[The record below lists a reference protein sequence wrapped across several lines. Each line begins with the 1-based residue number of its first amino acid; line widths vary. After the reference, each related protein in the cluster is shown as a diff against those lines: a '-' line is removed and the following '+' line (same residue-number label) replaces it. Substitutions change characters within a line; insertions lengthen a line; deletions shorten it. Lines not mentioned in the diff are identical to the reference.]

1 MTFDILTEIVNTSL
15 DLNFTVSAD
24 VGVGVVLGGPEV
36 VLTTLG
42 QYTNLDVGLSP
53 DVSLNVETGLQG
65 IPGVDGLP
73 GIPGPPGDKG
83 DAGSIGPTG
92 PPGAKGDTGQGV
104 PAGGLSGQQLAKI
117 DGTDF
122 NTTWVDPNTGNVDSV
137 NSQTGIVVLDTDDI
151 GDTATNRYT
160 NDTDISRLANTS
172 GSNSGDQDLSGKQ
185 DLLVSGTNIKTV
197 NGSSVLGTGDITISG
212 GSSLII
218 DTKRNILT
226 STPVSPSVALSNDTK
241 EYFAYDGTNWNE
253 ASLALSEAGLD
264 AGAYQS
270 DAQGYYFDGITSKY
284 LYNMVLRGTDR
295 EEEGSIGI
303 DTTTNP
309 TTLRIYSNGEWRI
322 IITNFS
328 INTDNE
334 LVHFPAQREIDVRSG
349 NSSQLSLSG
358 YPVIQEYQTSAGAYQ
373 PPVIL
378 SGGTL

>member
-1 MTFDILTEIVNTSL
+1 VDDIDISFVDERIDVCFIEDNIAVGFTEGANVDVVFVEETVEVSFVEPNDIVL
-15 DLNFTVSAD
+15 EF
-24 VGVGVVLGGPEV
+24 VG
-36 VLTTLG
+36 TG
-42 QYTNLDVGLSP
+42 Q
-53 DVSLNVETGLQG
+53 
-65 IPGVDGLP
+65 
-73 GIPGPPGDKG
+73 
-83 DAGSIGPTG
+83 
-92 PPGAKGDTGQGV
+92 PGAKGDVGEQGEPGQGV

-172 GSNSGDQDLSGKQ
+172 GFNSGDQDLSGKQ

-226 STPVSPSVALSNDTK
+226 STPVSPSVALSSDTK
-241 EYFAYDGTNWNE
+241 EYYAYDGTNWNE

>member
-1 MTFDILTEIVNTSL
+1 VDDIDISFVDERIDVCFIEDNIAVGFTEGANVDVVFVEETVEVSFVEPNDIVL
-15 DLNFTVSAD
+15 EF
-24 VGVGVVLGGPEV
+24 VG
-36 VLTTLG
+36 TG
-42 QYTNLDVGLSP
+42 Q
-53 DVSLNVETGLQG
+53 
-65 IPGVDGLP
+65 
-73 GIPGPPGDKG
+73 
-83 DAGSIGPTG
+83 
-92 PPGAKGDTGQGV
+92 PGAKGDVGEQGEPGEGV

-172 GSNSGDQDLSGKQ
+172 GFNSGDQDLSGKQ

-226 STPVSPSVALSNDTK
+226 STPVSPSVALSSDTK
-241 EYFAYDGTNWNE
+241 EYYAYDGTNWNE

>member
-172 GSNSGDQDLSGKQ
+172 GFNSGDQDLSGKQ

>member
-1 MTFDILTEIVNTSL
+1 MDDIDISFVDERIDVCFIEDNIAVGFTEGANVDVVFVEETVEVSFVEPNDIVL
-15 DLNFTVSAD
+15 EF
-24 VGVGVVLGGPEV
+24 VG
-36 VLTTLG
+36 TG
-42 QYTNLDVGLSP
+42 Q
-53 DVSLNVETGLQG
+53 
-65 IPGVDGLP
+65 
-73 GIPGPPGDKG
+73 
-83 DAGSIGPTG
+83 
-92 PPGAKGDTGQGV
+92 PGAKGDVGEQGEPGEGV

>member
-1 MTFDILTEIVNTSL
+1 MDDIDISFVDERIDVCFIEDNIAVGFTEGANVDVVFVEETVEVSFVEPNDIVL
-15 DLNFTVSAD
+15 EF
-24 VGVGVVLGGPEV
+24 VG
-36 VLTTLG
+36 TG
-42 QYTNLDVGLSP
+42 Q
-53 DVSLNVETGLQG
+53 
-65 IPGVDGLP
+65 
-73 GIPGPPGDKG
+73 
-83 DAGSIGPTG
+83 
-92 PPGAKGDTGQGV
+92 PGAKGDVGEQGEPGEGV

-241 EYFAYDGTNWNE
+241 EYFAYDGTNWNK
-253 ASLALSEAGLD
+253 ASLKFNTDTSAPDMGYKQGNDKNGYANEYIDSKRFTSLAIGQFNEQPYEGAIRYDMSQSPPTFELFARGIWNKIFYDFQMISGSLEHIPKQFTIAVASGHSTEKGLNGLPYIRGYSVD
-264 AGAYQS
+264 MGAYPRPV
-270 DAQGYYFDGITSKY
+270 AIDGG
-284 LYNMVLRGTDR
+284 VLG
-295 EEEGSIGI
+295 
-303 DTTTNP
+303 
-309 TTLRIYSNGEWRI
+309 
-322 IITNFS
+322 
-328 INTDNE
+328 
-334 LVHFPAQREIDVRSG
+334 V
-349 NSSQLSLSG
+349 
-358 YPVIQEYQTSAGAYQ
+358 
-373 PPVIL
+373 
-378 SGGTL
+378 

>member
-92 PPGAKGDTGQGV
+92 PPGVKGDTGQGV

-172 GSNSGDQDLSGKQ
+172 GFNSGDQDLSGKQ

-226 STPVSPSVALSNDTK
+226 STPADPSVALSSDTK

>member
-1 MTFDILTEIVNTSL
+1 MDDIDISFVDERIDVCFIEDNIAVGFTEGANVDVVFVEETVEVSFVEPNDIVL
-15 DLNFTVSAD
+15 EF
-24 VGVGVVLGGPEV
+24 VG
-36 VLTTLG
+36 TG
-42 QYTNLDVGLSP
+42 Q
-53 DVSLNVETGLQG
+53 
-65 IPGVDGLP
+65 
-73 GIPGPPGDKG
+73 
-83 DAGSIGPTG
+83 
-92 PPGAKGDTGQGV
+92 PGAKGDVGEQGEPGEGV

-172 GSNSGDQDLSGKQ
+172 GFNSGDQDLSGKQ

-212 GSSLII
+212 GASLII
-218 DTKRNILT
+218 DTKQNILT
-226 STPVSPSVALSNDTK
+226 STPTDPSVALSSDTK
-241 EYFAYDGTNWNE
+241 EYYAYDGTNWNE

-309 TTLRIYSNGEWRI
+309 TTLRIYSNGEWRV

>member
-1 MTFDILTEIVNTSL
+1 MDDIDISFVDERRDVCFIEDNIAVGFTEGANVDVVFVEETVEVSFVEPNDIVL
-15 DLNFTVSAD
+15 EF
-24 VGVGVVLGGPEV
+24 VG
-36 VLTTLG
+36 TG
-42 QYTNLDVGLSP
+42 Q
-53 DVSLNVETGLQG
+53 
-65 IPGVDGLP
+65 
-73 GIPGPPGDKG
+73 
-83 DAGSIGPTG
+83 
-92 PPGAKGDTGQGV
+92 PGAKGDVGEQGEPGEGV

-151 GDTATNRYT
+151 GDTATARYT

-172 GSNSGDQDLSGKQ
+172 GFNGGDQDLSGKQ

>member
-1 MTFDILTEIVNTSL
+1 MDDIDISFVDERIDVCFIEDNIAVGFTEGANVDVVFVEETVEVSFVEPNDIVL
-15 DLNFTVSAD
+15 EF
-24 VGVGVVLGGPEV
+24 VG
-36 VLTTLG
+36 TG
-42 QYTNLDVGLSP
+42 Q
-53 DVSLNVETGLQG
+53 
-65 IPGVDGLP
+65 
-73 GIPGPPGDKG
+73 
-83 DAGSIGPTG
+83 
-92 PPGAKGDTGQGV
+92 PGAKGDVGEQGEPGEGV
-104 PAGGLSGQQLAKI
+104 PAGGLPGQQLAKI

-172 GSNSGDQDLSGKQ
+172 GFNSGDQDLSGKQ

-226 STPVSPSVALSNDTK
+226 STPVSPSVALSNDTN
-241 EYFAYDGTNWNE
+241 EYYAYDGTNWNE

>member
-1 MTFDILTEIVNTSL
+1 MDDIDISFVDERIDVCFIEDNIAVGFTEGANVDVVFVEETVEVSFVEPNDIVL
-15 DLNFTVSAD
+15 EF
-24 VGVGVVLGGPEV
+24 VG
-36 VLTTLG
+36 TG
-42 QYTNLDVGLSP
+42 Q
-53 DVSLNVETGLQG
+53 
-65 IPGVDGLP
+65 
-73 GIPGPPGDKG
+73 
-83 DAGSIGPTG
+83 
-92 PPGAKGDTGQGV
+92 PGAKGDVGEQGEPGEGV

-241 EYFAYDGTNWNE
+241 EYFAYDGTNWNK
-253 ASLALSEAGLD
+253 ASLPLSETSANPDIGPMRNNDKL
-264 AGAYQS
+264 
-270 DAQGYYFDGITSKY
+270 GYNDNSITDNNIAN
-284 LYNMVLRGTDR
+284 LVL
-295 EEEGSIGI
+295 EGSSRTEDGG
-303 DTTTNP
+303 
-309 TTLRIYSNGEWRI
+309 LRIDHSSSPVKAQIYYDEAWHEFI
-322 IITNFS
+322 AFDALPALTHTQK
-328 INTDNE
+328 NTQMYATIGNSLLTD
-334 LVHFPAQREIDVRSG
+334 ASG
-349 NSSQLSLSG
+349 NPLVQQYAMSIGPLAAKL
-358 YPVIQEYQTSAGAYQ
+358 E
-373 PPVIL
+373 L
-378 SGGTL
+378 DGGTF

>member
-1 MTFDILTEIVNTSL
+1 MAKRI
-15 DLNFTVSAD
+15 NFN
-24 VGVGVVLGGPEV
+24 P
-36 VLTTLG
+36 
-42 QYTNLDVGLSP
+42 
-53 DVSLNVETGLQG
+53 
-65 IPGVDGLP
+65 
-73 GIPGPPGDKG
+73 
-83 DAGSIGPTG
+83 
-92 PPGAKGDTGQGV
+92 
-104 PAGGLSGQQLAKI
+104 LSGKF
-117 DGTDF
+117 DF
-122 NTTWVDPNTGNVDSV
+122 TETPTASPVDSV
-137 NSQTGIVVLDTDDI
+137 NGQTGVVVLDTDDI
-151 GDTATNRYT
+151 DDTASNRYT
-160 NDTDISRLANTS
+160 DDTDIARLANTS
-172 GSNSGDQDLSGKQ
+172 GTNTGDQDLSGKQ
-185 DLLVSGTNIKTV
+185 DTLVSGTNIKTI
-197 NGSSVLGTGDITISG
+197 NSTSLLGSGNIAISA

-218 DTKRNILT
+218 DTKQNILT
-226 STPVSPSVALSNDTK
+226 STPADPSVALASDTK
-241 EYFAYDGTNWNE
+241 EYYAYDGTNWNE

>member
-1 MTFDILTEIVNTSL
+1 MAKKI
-15 DLNFTVSAD
+15 NFN
-24 VGVGVVLGGPEV
+24 P
-36 VLTTLG
+36 
-42 QYTNLDVGLSP
+42 
-53 DVSLNVETGLQG
+53 
-65 IPGVDGLP
+65 
-73 GIPGPPGDKG
+73 
-83 DAGSIGPTG
+83 
-92 PPGAKGDTGQGV
+92 
-104 PAGGLSGQQLAKI
+104 LSGKF
-117 DGTDF
+117 DF
-122 NTTWVDPNTGNVDSV
+122 TETPTASPVDSV
-137 NSQTGIVVLDTDDI
+137 NGQTGVVVLDTDDI
-151 GDTATNRYT
+151 DDTASNRYT
-160 NDTDISRLANTS
+160 DDTDIARLANTS
-172 GSNSGDQDLSGKQ
+172 GTNTGDQDLSGKQ
-185 DLLVSGTNIKTV
+185 DTLVSGTNIKTI
-197 NGSSVLGTGDITISG
+197 NSTSLLGSGNIAISA

-218 DTKRNILT
+218 DTERNILT
-226 STPVSPSVALSNDTK
+226 STPADPSVALASDTK
-241 EYFAYDGTNWNE
+241 EYYAYDGTNWNK

>member
-1 MTFDILTEIVNTSL
+1 MSFSFNPIT
-15 DLNFTVSAD
+15 
-24 VGVGVVLGGPEV
+24 G
-36 VLTTLG
+36 
-42 QYTNLDVGLSP
+42 NLDKVNP
-53 DVSLNVETGLQG
+53 
-65 IPGVDGLP
+65 PVD
-73 GIPGPPGDKG
+73 I
-83 DAGSIGPTG
+83 
-92 PPGAKGDTGQGV
+92 
-104 PAGGLSGQQLAKI
+104 
-117 DGTDF
+117 
-122 NTTWVDPNTGNVDSV
+122 
-137 NSQTGIVVLDTDDI
+137 
-151 GDTATNRYT
+151 
-160 NDTDISRLANTS
+160 
-172 GSNSGDQDLSGKQ
+172 SGKQ
-185 DLLVSGTNIKTV
+185 DTLVSGTNIKTI
-197 NGSSVLGTGDITISG
+197 NGGSVLGSGDITISGG

-226 STPVSPSVALSNDTK
+226 STPADPSVALASDTK
-241 EYFAYDGTNWNE
+241 EYYAYDGTIWNE

-378 SGGTL
+378 SGGNL

>member
-1 MTFDILTEIVNTSL
+1 MDDIDISFVDERIDVCFIEDNIAVGFTEGANVDVVFVEETVEVSFVEPNDIVL
-15 DLNFTVSAD
+15 EF
-24 VGVGVVLGGPEV
+24 VG
-36 VLTTLG
+36 TG
-42 QYTNLDVGLSP
+42 Q
-53 DVSLNVETGLQG
+53 
-65 IPGVDGLP
+65 
-73 GIPGPPGDKG
+73 
-83 DAGSIGPTG
+83 
-92 PPGAKGDTGQGV
+92 PGAKGDVGEQGEPGEGV

-253 ASLALSEAGLD
+253 ASLALSEVGLD

-270 DAQGYYFDGITSKY
+270 DAQGY
-284 LYNMVLRGTDR
+284 
-295 EEEGSIGI
+295 
-303 DTTTNP
+303 
-309 TTLRIYSNGEWRI
+309 
-322 IITNFS
+322 
-328 INTDNE
+328 
-334 LVHFPAQREIDVRSG
+334 
-349 NSSQLSLSG
+349 
-358 YPVIQEYQTSAGAYQ
+358 
-373 PPVIL
+373 
-378 SGGTL
+378 

>member
-92 PPGAKGDTGQGV
+92 PPGAKGDTGEGV

-172 GSNSGDQDLSGKQ
+172 GFNSGDQDLSGKQ

-253 ASLALSEAGLD
+253 ASLALSEVGLD

>member
-1 MTFDILTEIVNTSL
+1 MDDIDISFVDERIDVCFIEDNIAVGFTEGANVDVVFVEETVEVSFVEPNDIVL
-15 DLNFTVSAD
+15 EF
-24 VGVGVVLGGPEV
+24 VG
-36 VLTTLG
+36 TG
-42 QYTNLDVGLSP
+42 Q
-53 DVSLNVETGLQG
+53 
-65 IPGVDGLP
+65 
-73 GIPGPPGDKG
+73 
-83 DAGSIGPTG
+83 
-92 PPGAKGDTGQGV
+92 PGAKGDVGEQGEPGEGV

-172 GSNSGDQDLSGKQ
+172 GFNSGDQDLSGKQ

>member
-1 MTFDILTEIVNTSL
+1 MDDIDISFVDERIDVCFIEDNIAVGFTEGANVDVVFVEETVEVSFVEPNDIVL
-15 DLNFTVSAD
+15 EF
-24 VGVGVVLGGPEV
+24 VG
-36 VLTTLG
+36 TG
-42 QYTNLDVGLSP
+42 Q
-53 DVSLNVETGLQG
+53 
-65 IPGVDGLP
+65 
-73 GIPGPPGDKG
+73 
-83 DAGSIGPTG
+83 
-92 PPGAKGDTGQGV
+92 PGAKGDVGEQGEPGEGV

-253 ASLALSEAGLD
+253 ASLALSEVGLD

>member
-1 MTFDILTEIVNTSL
+1 MSDTFNP
-15 DLNFTVSAD
+15 FTRK
-24 VGVGVVLGGPEV
+24 
-36 VLTTLG
+36 
-42 QYTNLDVGLSP
+42 P
-53 DVSLNVETGLQG
+53 DFV
-65 IPGVDGLP
+65 
-73 GIPGPPGDKG
+73 
-83 DAGSIGPTG
+83 
-92 PPGAKGDTGQGV
+92 
-104 PAGGLSGQQLAKI
+104 
-117 DGTDF
+117 
-122 NTTWVDPNTGNVDSV
+122 
-137 NSQTGIVVLDTDDI
+137 
-151 GDTATNRYT
+151 
-160 NDTDISRLANTS
+160 
-172 GSNSGDQDLSGKQ
+172 
-185 DLLVSGTNIKTV
+185 
-197 NGSSVLGTGDITISG
+197 GTGGGGG

-218 DTKRNILT
+218 DTKQNILT
-226 STPVSPSVALSNDTK
+226 STPADPSVALSSDTN
-241 EYFAYDGTNWNE
+241 EYYAYDGTNWNE

>member
-1 MTFDILTEIVNTSL
+1 MDDIDISFVDERIDVCFIEDNIAVGFTEGANVDVVFVEETVEVSFVEPNDIVL
-15 DLNFTVSAD
+15 EF
-24 VGVGVVLGGPEV
+24 VG
-36 VLTTLG
+36 TG
-42 QYTNLDVGLSP
+42 Q
-53 DVSLNVETGLQG
+53 
-65 IPGVDGLP
+65 
-73 GIPGPPGDKG
+73 
-83 DAGSIGPTG
+83 
-92 PPGAKGDTGQGV
+92 PGAKGDVGEQGEPGEGV

-151 GDTATNRYT
+151 ADTATARYT
-160 NDTDISRLANTS
+160 NDIDISRLANTS

>member
-1 MTFDILTEIVNTSL
+1 MDDIDISFVDERIDVCFIEDNIAVGFTEGANVDVVFVEETVEVSFVEPNDIVL
-15 DLNFTVSAD
+15 EF
-24 VGVGVVLGGPEV
+24 VG
-36 VLTTLG
+36 TG
-42 QYTNLDVGLSP
+42 Q
-53 DVSLNVETGLQG
+53 
-65 IPGVDGLP
+65 
-73 GIPGPPGDKG
+73 
-83 DAGSIGPTG
+83 
-92 PPGAKGDTGQGV
+92 PGAKGDVGEQGEPGEGV

-241 EYFAYDGTNWNE
+241 EYYAYDGTNWNE
-253 ASLALSEAGLD
+253 ASLALSEVGLD

>member
-172 GSNSGDQDLSGKQ
+172 GFNSGDQDLSGKQ

-253 ASLALSEAGLD
+253 ASLALSEVGLD

>member
-197 NGSSVLGTGDITISG
+197 NGSSVLGTGDITISE